1 MADKRAF
8 TIEING
14 LEKSYT
20 DTTKLLTVLKKL
32 PSLLGNINK
41 QTSTLTQTLG
51 NVNRQTQSQEKALT
65 AQEKA
70 EKKLQETREQRLALD
85 TQIGREQASET
96 QQLQQRQQEL
106 NRTIQLE
113 NTQNESL
120 DQKKLRI
127 EALTAQYRALSEKE
141 RENNDIGG
149 KLLTQLQTL
158 RTEYTNLEA
167 RLSDDAAGKFANS
180 LEGLSKVIDTSVDKA
195 KNMVSLFQTGVT
207 TFAMFGDESESTKEL
222 LNNLSKVTAVLNL
235 VQLANKEILAKSI
248 IIEKAK
254 AATDFLVTKGIIS
267 QTVAQRA
274 LNIATVAFPLL
285 AITALLGT
293 FIALTSS
300 ATDKTKSFTSAM
312 DGVSFASKEARDKHD
327 DFVRSI
333 RDLQIQID
341 VTTGKLTQY
350 EADILQIQ
358 NSFKDK
364 TDEIK
369 KNLKDSKDSIND
381 EISSLE
387 KINEVA
393 DKISQVAPIFYPTR
407 FAANYLI
414 ADKIEKD
421 KEKINQLEK
430 DSAKQTVDAEILKD
444 NAILDKTTKHN
455 INILKLNEDY
465 RIANLNGIEKTEA
478 QIERRRDEAL
488 NKAKKDNKAAQK
500 QRLKGIL
507 VEYTDE
513 KSINDAFDKEL
524 REARASSA
532 KTAGDEAKARR
543 IKELEERKAIL
554 QKQLELVRKAE
565 DDETSFIKDE
575 YDKRAKQIE
584 IRYEREREDLNKQ
597 LVDYNQL
604 IENSKGEEKA
614 IYEKSAEAIRKQI
627 DNINQHIFK
636 EQQVVWKEQNAKLLD
651 EHKSYLD
658 MMTEEYQQ
666 AYSKIGNM
674 TKRINKKDGSI
685 DLKASQE
692 NYIKINGL
700 LSEYGENLKSS
711 KKDITEYYDDLIDS
725 YDKDSI
731 EYAKATHDK
740 KIALHQIDDEIRKV
754 NKEIGDNNKESLDLQ
769 EQHWEEYSKKVNE
782 KITKISEISNSIFE
796 GMNSFMQASIDSA
809 KEKLEELTTA
819 YDKAVSDREE
829 SDSRLEALSER
840 AKSAEG
846 NRSAALISQLNQ
858 EMEKNKALADQ
869 EKSLAKQKE
878 KLEADIAKKEKKQK
892 KMAAGQQV
900 LQAGIN
906 TALGITSALGQFPP
920 NIPLSIIVGAMG
932 AAQTAVAAANYAKME
947 KGGYIEG

>member
-1 MADKRAF
+1 MADKRSF
-8 TIEING
+8 TIQING

-393 DKISQVAPIFYPTR
+393 DKISQVAPIFYPTK
-407 FAANYLI
+407 FAANYFI
-414 ADKIEKD
+414 ADKVEKEN
-421 KEKINQLEK
+421 KEIANLTEDSNSQIIDAEVQKNLQLEALAAKRFEAARKMNEKNTIETK
-430 DSAKQTVDAEILKD
+430 DG
-444 NAILDKTTKHN
+444 LDKTLALIKSN
-455 INILKLNEDY
+455 
-465 RIANLNGIEKTEA
+465 
-478 QIERRRDEAL
+478 RDEELKTAE
-488 NKAKKDNKAAQK
+488 NNGADVSKVNAKYDKQEKEARKAA
-500 QRLKGIL
+500 
-507 VEYTDE
+507 
-513 KSINDAFDKEL
+513 S
-524 REARASSA
+524 
-532 KTAGDEAKARR
+532 DEAKARR
-543 IKELEERKAIL
+543 IKELEARKAIL

-597 LVDYNQL
+597 LVEYNQL

-685 DLKASQE
+685 ELKASQE

-769 EQHWEEYSKKVNE
+769 EQHWEEYWKKVNE

-846 NRSAALISQLNQ
+846 SRSAALISQLNQ